1 MSIEYK
7 WSVSPLECVPSKDG
21 LTDIIKTI
29 HWRYTGTDGTYS
41 ADVYGSMG
49 LEDPEA
55 GSFIEFDDLTEE
67 TVIGWLEA
75 NLEVE
80 TLQTNINNNIDSQIN
95 PPIVS
100 KSAPWVS

>member
-1 MSIEYK
+1 MEYK
-7 WSVSPLECVPSKDG
+7 WSVNPLECVPSQG
-21 LTDIIKTI
+21 SLTNIIKTI

-55 GSFIEFDDLTEE
+55 GSFIAFDDLTEE
-67 TVIGWLEA
+67 TVIGWLESK
-75 NLEVE
+75 LEVE
-80 TLQTNINNNIDSQIN
+80 ILQANINSNIETQIN

-100 KSAPWVS
+100 KSAPWIS

>member
-1 MSIEYK
+1 MSMEYK
-7 WSVSPLECVPSKDG
+7 WSVNPLECVPSQG
-21 LTDIIKTI
+21 SLTNIIKTI

-55 GSFIEFDDLTEE
+55 GSFIAFDDLTEE
-67 TVIGWLEA
+67 TVIGWLESK
-75 NLEVE
+75 LEVE
-80 TLQTNINNNIDSQIN
+80 TLQANINSNIETQIN

-100 KSAPWVS
+100 KSAPWIS